1 MKDQDQFIGQ
11 IEQTGLYLNE
21 RLGQHFLIDPKVIS
35 TLSNSV
41 IGGDQVIEIGSGI
54 GHITKALAQRAGS
67 VVGIEIDRRFQP
79 YLEKTAEENEKISF
93 IYGDVLKMDL
103 SRFIHPQGGT
113 QVIANLPFHITEPF
127 LYKLVDLRID
137 NAVLLL
143 GDEAVREFEENETR
157 LNFGKMS
164 LVVQTFFNAHTIMP
178 INRSSFYPQPRTDAC
193 LVTLEPKSKKEIG
206 SNPADFIL
214 AELIRKE
221 RKNGLVLNDFKQAIV
236 ELKTSL
242 VGTSLSKRE
251 FHQRERANTRRE
263 LRMMTSAY
271 RGGRYQ
277 QEEVFQA
284 GGTKIASQVDAL
296 RVIAEMGISDSVLN
310 KPFFRLDNQD
320 LRELVM
326 AVRAYY

>member
-79 YLEKTAEENEKISF
+79 YLEKTA
-93 IYGDVLKMDL
+93 
-103 SRFIHPQGGT
+103 
-113 QVIANLPFHITEPF
+113 
-127 LYKLVDLRID
+127 
-137 NAVLLL
+137 
-143 GDEAVREFEENETR
+143 EENETR

-236 ELKTSL
+236 ELKTSP

-284 GGTKIASQVDAL
+284 GGTKIASQADAL